1 MVDAAAD
8 YAVFRWRGKLG
19 DLMDSVLALFKLVA
33 AAASAAS
40 ASAAAPAT
48 CLQLVFQLNF
58 MAL

>member
-1 MVDAAAD
+1 MD
-8 YAVFRWRGKLG
+8 GGEELG

-33 AAASAAS
+33 AAA
-40 ASAAAPAT
+40 AT

>member
-1 MVDAAAD
+1 MLQLIMLCLDG
-8 YAVFRWRGKLG
+8 GKLG

>member
-1 MVDAAAD
+1 MD
-8 YAVFRWRGKLG
+8 GGEELG

-40 ASAAAPAT
+40 APAAAAAT